1 MMQKL
6 YVVRHAEASWDK
18 KFQTDYERPLK
29 QEGINDACTIS
40 NYLNAQNYIPDCII
54 YSAAQR
60 TDETAQII
68 FKSFNNTKI
77 KLISDKSLYDAPLD
91 YTLEVLKKY
100 SQYDNLLFVGHNPT
114 ITLLINKVSN
124 ANIDHVPTSGLAII
138 NFNNSKLE
146 NISGELT
153 DFTYPKKLNYL

>member
-1 MMQKL
+1 MQKL

-18 KFQTDYERPLK
+18 KFQTDYQRPLK
-29 QEGINDACTIS
+29 QEGINDAFTIS
-40 NYLNAQNYIPDCII
+40 NYLNTQNYIPDCII

-68 FKSFNNTKI
+68 YKSFNNTKI

-91 YTLEVLKKY
+91 YTLEVLTKY
-100 SQYDNLLFVGHNPT
+100 RQYDNLLFVGHNPT
-114 ITLLINKVSN
+114 ITLLINKISN
-124 ANIDHVPTSGLAII
+124 ANIDHVPTSGLAAI
-138 NFNNSKLE
+138 NFNSTQSKKL
-146 NISGELT
+146 IGELV

>member
-18 KFQTDYERPLK
+18 KFQTDYQRPLK
-29 QEGINDACTIS
+29 QEGINDAFTIS
-40 NYLNAQNYIPDCII
+40 NYLNTQNYIPDCII

-68 FKSFNNTKI
+68 YKSFNNTKI

-91 YTLEVLKKY
+91 YTLEVLTKY
-100 SQYDNLLFVGHNPT
+100 RQYDNLLFVGHNPT
-114 ITLLINKVSN
+114 ITLLINKISN
-124 ANIDHVPTSGLAII
+124 ANIDHVPTSGLAAI
-138 NFNNSKLE
+138 NFNSTQSKKL
-146 NISGELT
+146 IGELV